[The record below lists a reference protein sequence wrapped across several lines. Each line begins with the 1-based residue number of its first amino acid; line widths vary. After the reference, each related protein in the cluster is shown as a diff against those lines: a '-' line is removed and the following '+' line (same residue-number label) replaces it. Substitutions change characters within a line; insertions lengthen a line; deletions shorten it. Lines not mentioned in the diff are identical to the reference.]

1 MLALVAAGAGACV
14 SGSPP
19 LEAPPVAQTQTAIT
33 REEAVAALA
42 TARAQIERRDYAAA
56 RGGLTRVVGDAD
68 RWGWYDVASDA
79 HFMLGEVLE
88 RERGAPDDPER
99 ERAARDAADAY
110 TRAYDASRRL
120 GDRPRGVR
128 DLNALTNALLDARAH
143 QKASEAASE
152 ALRLAERER
161 DLIAQ
166 ATAQNNLAEA
176 DRMAGRLD
184 AARDGYARALALARQ
199 AGDRVTQASILL
211 NLGASERRAGR
222 LDVARAHFTEARE
235 LAGELNDAR
244 AGAYAD
250 WNIQQIDVEIRAREG
265 RR

>member
-1 MLALVAAGAGACV
+1 MAGAGACV
-14 SGSPP
+14 SSSPEP
-19 LEAPPVAQTQTAIT
+19 VAPPVAQTQTTIT
-33 REEAVAALA
+33 REEAVAELGA
-42 TARAQIERRDYAAA
+42 ARAQIEGRDYAAA
-56 RGGLTRVVGDAD
+56 RARLGRVVGDAD
-68 RWGWYDVASDA
+68 RWDWYDVASDA
-79 HFMLGEVLE
+79 HFMLGEILE
-88 RERGAPDDPER
+88 RERESRNDPER
-99 ERAARDAADAY
+99 ERASRDAADAY
-110 TRAYDASRRL
+110 ARAYGASRRL

-143 QKASEAASE
+143 QKASEAARE

-161 DLIAQ
+161 DLVAQ

-184 AARDGYARALALARQ
+184 TARDGYARALALARQ

-222 LDVARAHFTEARE
+222 LDVARAHFTEARD
-235 LAGELNDAR
+235 LARELNDAR

-250 WNIQQIDVEIRAREG
+250 WNIQQIDAETRGRED